1 MKKEIVKMQKVKI
14 QKKDHEQIKREF
26 HQLQTR
32 QIIGIAI
39 TMFAVMLCAVLYKR
53 PGVLGEYSTF
63 SLVAVQ
69 IVSIASFIVFTS
81 YNWRC
86 PACGKFLGTDINK
99 RGCTK
104 CKTRLR

>member
-1 MKKEIVKMQKVKI
+1 MKNRQKERAKMQKKNY
-14 QKKDHEQIKREF
+14 EQIKQEF

-39 TMFAVMLCAVLYKR
+39 TMFVVMLCAVLYKR
-53 PGVLGEYSTF
+53 PGVLGEYSKA

-86 PACGKFLGTDINK
+86 PAGKFW
-99 RGCTK
+99 R
-104 CKTRLR
+104 RHP

>member
-1 MKKEIVKMQKVKI
+1 MK
-14 QKKDHEQIKREF
+14 QKKDHEQIKLEF

-53 PGVLGEYSTF
+53 PGVMGEFSTS

-86 PACGKFLGTDINK
+86 PNCGKFLGTDINK
-99 RGCTK
+99 RGCNK
-104 CKTRLR
+104 CKARLR

>member
-1 MKKEIVKMQKVKI
+1 MQNVVK

-26 HQLQTR
+26 TQLQTR

-53 PGVLGEYSTF
+53 SGVLGEYSTS

-86 PACGKFLGTDINK
+86 PTAENSWAPTSISAAAINA
-99 RGCTK
+99 RPGCAN
-104 CKTRLR
+104 

>member
-1 MKKEIVKMQKVKI
+1 MQKVKMQKVKI
-14 QKKDHEQIKREF
+14 QKKDHEQIKQEF
-26 HQLQTR
+26 HQLQTH

-39 TMFAVMLCAVLYKR
+39 TMFVVMLCAVLYKR
-53 PGVLGEYSTF
+53 PGVLGEYSMS

-86 PACGKFLGTDINK
+86 PACGKFLGADINK
-99 RGCTK
+99 RGCNK